1 MVFDTLLTTA
11 RNLAIVA
18 MVNSNWPCLF
28 MGIQFL
34 NINLDAIDESYEYKR
49 MLADVANI
57 ALQVDVSFE
66 KNKSVLIP

>member
-1 MVFDTLLTTA
+1 M
-11 RNLAIVA
+11 VA

-49 MLADVANI
+49 MLVDVADM
-57 ALQVDVSFE
+57 ALRVDVSFK
-66 KNKSVLIP
+66 KNKSVFLP